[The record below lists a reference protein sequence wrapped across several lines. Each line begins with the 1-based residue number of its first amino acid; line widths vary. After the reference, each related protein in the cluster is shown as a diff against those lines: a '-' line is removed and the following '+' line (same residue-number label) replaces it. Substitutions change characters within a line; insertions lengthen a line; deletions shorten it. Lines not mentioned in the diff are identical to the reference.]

1 MDGIYERDNHEP
13 EQGREQPGSKV
24 GRADK
29 GKHARGH
36 VVEEWPVVTGVVL
49 PCPRSQELIAE
60 PGMDRFIMVQ
70 QLEVELPEAEDKC
83 KDKNKEKNT
92 FKSKD

>member
-1 MDGIYERDNHEP
+1 
-13 EQGREQPGSKV
+13 
-24 GRADK
+24 
-29 GKHARGH
+29 
-36 VVEEWPVVTGVVL
+36 
-49 PCPRSQELIAE
+49 
-60 PGMDRFIMVQ
+60 MDRFIMVQ